1 MIWSGTL
8 LLHIPIETSSQT
20 NLLST
25 MCLAWINRLDVVSG
39 MLPPVRKARDRALAV
54 WTRAV
59 PKESIEDGLE
69 VNEDAVDVNE
79 SGSDLSSV

>member
-1 MIWSGTL
+1 
-8 LLHIPIETSSQT
+8 
-20 NLLST
+20 
-25 MCLAWINRLDVVSG
+25 MCLTRIDRLDVVSG

-59 PKESIEDGLE
+59 PEESVEDGSE

-79 SGSDLSSV
+79 SGFGFPLVRSRANGIFLGG

>member
-1 MIWSGTL
+1 
-8 LLHIPIETSSQT
+8 
-20 NLLST
+20 
-25 MCLAWINRLDVVSG
+25 
-39 MLPPVRKARDRALAV
+39 V

-59 PKESIEDGLE
+59 PKESIEDGSE